1 MQIEINEQTVDRQ
14 LVDAGM
20 KSDHEEQAI
29 RQMFFHLFCAIRY
42 YRDMTYAEKNKA
54 GFLYRTKFKNTYSL
68 TGFFKERK
76 RKRDKKSSPLHPS
89 YKEESGVKEKGK
101 MVYIYADSRD
111 SGEGEDLE
119 SRRNAFYRECMS
131 FKDDYDEQMIMDFY
145 AYYSTPN
152 RHSKK
157 MRFEDFE
164 YWDTAKQMRIWANNP
179 ISKAKAAADIKLKRT
194 KKNIEQAVATT
205 TEQQAIAAKR
215 AADNEKLERE
225 IRERKAGAVSYE
237 EYLKMTGK

>member
-1 MQIEINEQTVDRQ
+1 MCS
-14 LVDAGM
+14 
-20 KSDHEEQAI
+20 SDLL
-29 RQMFFHLFCAIRY
+29 R
-42 YRDMTYAEKNKA
+42 N
-54 GFLYRTKFKNTYSL
+54 FLKQ
-68 TGFFKERK
+68 RK
-76 RKRDKKSSPLHPS
+76 RKREKEKSPLHPS
-89 YKEESGVKEKGK
+89 YKVKSGVKEKGK
-101 MVYIYADSRD
+101 MVYIYADSGD

-215 AADNEKLERE
+215 AEENEKLERE
-225 IRERKAGAVSYE
+225 IAERKAGAVSYE
-237 EYLKMTGK
+237 EYLKMKEA